1 MMIQDCELQAVI
13 DEELLGPNDGRNLWP
28 LWPPRTRPG
37 RAVAKA
43 GVEGGRDRQD
53 QRQIQDMSDL
63 LLMVE

>member
-13 DEELLGPNDGRNLWP
+13 NEELLGANGCRMMTPPWP
-28 LWPPRTRPG
+28 RIR

-43 GVEGGRDRQD
+43 GVKGSRDHKD
-53 QRQIQDMSDL
+53 HRQIQDMSDL